1 MKNLVVNPAML
12 MSSESLRASGAK
24 EGDVLIIDDHIDRM
38 RAELIEKS
46 HLLNRLEKEA
56 GISNNNIHVI
66 KNTEIQRSHLEIAS
80 IVGAA
85 TAMASTD
92 TDIYVMRAI
101 PQSHPPTNT
110 PEYHASRVEKAQAK
124 RDRKA
129 AAKLTQQNK

>member
-12 MSSESLRASGAK
+12 VSSESLRASGAK
-24 EGDVLIIDDHIDRM
+24 EGDVLIIDDTTPNLAQQIAAQALSQSPLQEVMVLRNTDKIRTSHI
-38 RAELIEKS
+38 EL
-46 HLLNRLEKEA
+46 
-56 GISNNNIHVI
+56 
-66 KNTEIQRSHLEIAS
+66 AS
-80 IVGAA
+80 IMGAA
-85 TAMASTD
+85 TAIASTD